1 MNKTII
7 FTALLSIL
15 SPTQAVASG
24 ACGNPAVTSVQTSAG
39 QTKVV
44 AKTAPA
50 SFGNIESSL
59 LKTSSVAGFN
69 PSDELKQASSN
80 FKERYPKTK
89 VKEFSLT
96 PVPGIFEAAV
106 AKEVI
111 YFDKSARFLFSGRL
125 LDMEKGL
132 DLTDKR
138 IRDIR
143 RIDINRLPLENAIKE
158 VKGNGRRKLVVFT
171 DVDCPYSRK
180 LAQTLEGLT
189 DITVYTFLFPL
200 TSIHPEA
207 KAKSDA
213 IWCSSDSVKELAN
226 VLKGSAIRT
235 VKNNPICSSPVES
248 ILKLAAENG
257 IAGTPTIFNEAG
269 DRTAGALPADKL
281 EEFINAGKGATPN
294 A

>member
-7 FTALLSIL
+7 LTALLSTL
-15 SPTQAVASG
+15 SFNHALASG
-24 ACGNPAVTSVQTSAG
+24 ACGNPVAASAQTPSG
-39 QTKVV
+39 QKTVV
-44 AKTAPA
+44 VKTVPA
-50 SFGNIESSL
+50 SFENKEISL
-59 LKTSSVAGFN
+59 QETSSVAGFN
-69 PSDELKQASSN
+69 PADELKQASSN

-89 VKEFSLT
+89 VNKFSLT

-111 YFDKSARFLFSGRL
+111 YFDKSARYLFSGRL

-138 IRDIR
+138 IKDIR
-143 RIDINRLPLENAIKE
+143 RIDINKLPLENAIKE
-158 VKGNGRRKLVVFT
+158 VKGNGSRKLVVFT

-180 LAQTLEGLT
+180 LAQTLENLT

-200 TSIHPEA
+200 ISIHPEA

-213 IWCSSDSVKELAN
+213 IWCSADSTKELAK
-226 VLKGSAIRT
+226 VLKGSVIKT

-281 EEFINAGKGATPN
+281 EEFINAGKGGAPN